1 MRGDYQQLV
10 DEISAIFG
18 APATLEDRDFG
29 LIAFGV
35 HDSDDDLAM
44 DPVRTRSILQRRSTA
59 AVRAW
64 FEGFGIARAQAPL
77 RIPPDPAAG
86 VFMGRICL
94 PVRHRGIVHGYV
106 WLLDDGHLS
115 DLELGRPGAPADPR
129 LTQAMETTARIGAL
143 LAAEARS
150 GAELGVLLRALLVG
164 PSGGRD
170 EAEAGLRA
178 ALRSAARGPLA
189 IVAVTPW
196 DAENPAEAGPLPNL
210 PGLAAVCAI
219 ADQAR
224 PGASG
229 GQGGAAGGPNP
240 GTSLAAL
247 VRLRSAASVDPALAA
262 AEQLL
267 RSPRATATG
276 NGARNDAPGT
286 TEHGVRSAGTGHGA
300 GTPTEARQGARGAAH
315 GARGAD
321 VGGGSG
327 RGTGHGA
334 GPAAPSGDDATD
346 GTGRRGTE
354 GAARGAEHGARSG
367 RPEARGT
374 GHGARGGDADGGP
387 ARSTGPGGGS
397 AAAGVSDVRRELSDL
412 PAAWR
417 EALAA
422 GGAGRGPGAAGGGG
436 WGAGGGAGG
445 PPRGG
450 AGGGAA
456 GRAPPAGR
464 PPGGAARAG
473 GRGAR
478 ADERLGPVANWADV
492 GPYRLLTGLPCTAP
506 DPAVRPLLEHVHA
519 ELARTAEE
527 FLDRAG
533 QAGRTAQALGIHRQ
547 TLYYRLSR
555 VEQLTG
561 LDLGAGEDRLLL
573 HMALKKARL
582 TRS

>member
-10 DEISAIFG
+10 DEISAILG

-94 PVRHRGIVHGYV
+94 PVRHRGVVHGYV

-115 DLELGRPGAPADPR
+115 DLELGHPGAPADPR

-150 GAELGVLLRALLVG
+150 GAELGELLRALLVG

-286 TEHGVRSAGTGHGA
+286 TGHGARSTGTGHGA
-300 GTPTEARQGARGAAH
+300 GAPTEARHGARGAAH

-321 VGGGSG
+321 VGGGPA

-334 GPAAPSGDDATD
+334 GPTAPSGDDAAG
-346 GTGRRGTE
+346 GTGRPERGTE

-374 GHGARGGDADGGP
+374 GHGARGGDADGAL
-387 ARSTGPGGGS
+387 ARSTGHGGGS

-422 GGAGRGPGAAGGGG
+422 
-436 WGAGGGAGG
+436 
-445 PPRGG
+445 
-450 AGGGAA
+450 
-456 GRAPPAGR
+456 
-464 PPGGAARAG
+464 ARA
-473 GRGAR
+473 AR

-582 TRS
+582 TRG